1 VETAQQEQASIVS
14 SANVALAPSGQV
26 ALNHGKRSMSS
37 KFVVKRSS
45 IEQLKALRQ
54 PNLQILAASNRQ
66 PDGADHIPVKQRQT
80 ILTVGVSSCRWPI
93 GDPQQSGFYLCGA
106 KAVAQHSYCAR
117 HMQIAYVPASR
128 PRRIA

>member
-1 VETAQQEQASIVS
+1 M
-14 SANVALAPSGQV
+14 
-26 ALNHGKRSMSS
+26 KRG
-37 KFVVKRSS
+37 S

-66 PDGADHIPVKQRQT
+66 PAGADHIPVKQRQT
-80 ILTVGVSSCRWPI
+80 ILTVGLSSCRWPI

-117 HMQIAYVPASR
+117 HMQIAYVPASKI
-128 PRRIA
+128 RRVA